1 MPPDMTPLPLILLA
15 LASCQEPA
23 TPAASRGPADDV
35 RVRARVKDEQLAV
48 GAEHEIV
55 LEIAWAGASAGKSGV
70 PAPILQIDLPPS
82 VELVGEALTTFDQL
96 KRNEFLMEPWE
107 RLVDELPA
115 TIGFRLV
122 AEPGAD
128 ETIGLVVLAYVS
140 TEPGVDDA
148 FLRRRLE
155 LPVKGGAVARPGNDA
170 DSSWGPDDTLYVI
183 GDRVEPFDLPRA
195 DGSRL
200 DLSQRL
206 GAGNVIVTTYRAHW

>member
-1 MPPDMTPLPLILLA
+1 MTPLALFLLA
-15 LASCQEPA
+15 LAPGQETAAPA
-23 TPAASRGPADDV
+23 TSRGPADAV
-35 RVRARVKDEQLAV
+35 RVTARVVQEQLV
-48 GAEHEIV
+48 PGEEHAIV
-55 LEIAWAGASAGKSGV
+55 LDVDWAGASAGKSGV
-70 PAPILQIDLPPS
+70 PAPILQIDVPPS
-82 VELVGEALTTFDQL
+82 VKLVGEELTTYDQL

-115 TIGFRLV
+115 TIRFRLV

-148 FLRRRLE
+148 FLRRRVE
-155 LPVKGGAVARPGNDA
+155 LPVQGGAVARPGDDT
-170 DSSWGPDDTLYVI
+170 DSSWGPDERLWKI

-195 DGSRL
+195 DGTRL
-200 DLSQRL
+200 DLAQRL